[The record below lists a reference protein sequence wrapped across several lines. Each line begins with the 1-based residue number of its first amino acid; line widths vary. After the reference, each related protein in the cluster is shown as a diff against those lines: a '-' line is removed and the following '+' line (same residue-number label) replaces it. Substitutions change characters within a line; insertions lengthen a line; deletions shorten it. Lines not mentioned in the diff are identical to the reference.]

1 MSTRTTTTTNR
12 GSSTTSTTLSSP
24 SSIIV
29 CSAMASVPLSAA
41 VSSISANLPAYA
53 PSILGGLS
61 IGLLAVAQLAI
72 GGRVLG
78 ISGAVRGI
86 VSAPLAMD
94 RNQVFRYLFVCGL
107 LAGGILLPYLP
118 GGATATAASL
128 SASRVATAGLLV
140 GVGTSLSNG
149 CTSGHGIC
157 GMSRLSARSILSTCI
172 FMLFGA
178 LAVSLLSGAQ
188 SVGLPAGFIVPAVD
202 QALTKLATGVF
213 YSTVAFLGAVT
224 AAIKASAS
232 DGGKSV
238 PALENVA
245 NFGTGVLFA
254 LGLAVSGMLDAGKVI
269 GFLSILSGT
278 WDASLAFV
286 MGGALCVSLPL
297 YQLVLSKFGMRQP
310 LACDAFNLPSTK
322 EITTSLVTGS
332 AIFGVGWGLAGVCPG
347 PALANLNGLFVA
359 TMAVGMLLTT
369 NAKKLRPAA

>member
-86 VSAPLAMD
+86 VSAPLSMD
-94 RNQVFRYLFVCGL
+94 RNQVFRYLFVGGL

-149 CTSGHGIC
+149 CTSGHCIC
-157 GMSRLSARSILSTCI
+157 DMSRLSARSILSTCI

-202 QALTKLATGVF
+202 QALTTICTIVLKLLERVKLHEMQKVNSLRKHVF
-213 YSTVAFLGAVT
+213 RFHRL
-224 AAIKASAS
+224 
-232 DGGKSV
+232 
-238 PALENVA
+238 
-245 NFGTGVLFA
+245 
-254 LGLAVSGMLDAGKVI
+254 
-269 GFLSILSGT
+269 
-278 WDASLAFV
+278 
-286 MGGALCVSLPL
+286 
-297 YQLVLSKFGMRQP
+297 
-310 LACDAFNLPSTK
+310 LPSTAEAAPEAEETRKK
-322 EITTSLVTGS
+322 EEKEDEEELTDFKKTTE
-332 AIFGVGWGLAGVCPG
+332 GWP
-347 PALANLNGLFVA
+347 PTLFF
-359 TMAVGMLLTT
+359 L
-369 NAKKLRPAA
+369 